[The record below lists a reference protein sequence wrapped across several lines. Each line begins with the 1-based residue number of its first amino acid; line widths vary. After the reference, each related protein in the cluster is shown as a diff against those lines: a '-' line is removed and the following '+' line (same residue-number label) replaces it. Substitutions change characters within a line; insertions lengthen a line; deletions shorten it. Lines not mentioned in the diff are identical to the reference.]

1 LARNNALQ
9 LAPITPVP
17 IMAMRR
23 IGLLGMV
30 GSPLLTIQISA

>member
-1 LARNNALQ
+1 LARNSEVQ

-23 IGLLGMV
+23 MGLLFDMV
-30 GSPLLTIQISA
+30 